1 MKLTAYHKRILRERD
16 AREARE
22 DEFWQKQ
29 AVRED
34 NNTGRDDQ

>member
-1 MKLTAYHKRILRERD
+1 VKLTAYHKRILRERD
-16 AREARE
+16 EREKRE

-34 NNTGRDDQ
+34 NSTGHDDQ

>member
-16 AREARE
+16 EREARE

-29 AVRED
+29 AVRID
-34 NNTGRDDQ
+34 NNNSHDDY